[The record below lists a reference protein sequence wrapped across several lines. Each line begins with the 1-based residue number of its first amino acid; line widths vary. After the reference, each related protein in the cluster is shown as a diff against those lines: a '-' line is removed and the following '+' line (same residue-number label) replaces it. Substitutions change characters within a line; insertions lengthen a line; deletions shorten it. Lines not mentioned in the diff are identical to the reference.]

1 MKLGQGVEWGL
12 HAATVLA
19 ALPGNGALPAG
30 RLAEFHGV
38 PGAYLAKQLQAMAR
52 AGIVE
57 AVTGPGGG
65 YRLARPADTVT
76 MLDVV
81 LAVEG
86 DQPAFTCTEIRQRG
100 PAAGP
105 PSAYPR
111 PCGIAVAMEA
121 AEAAWRNELRKRTI
135 ADLLAGAVRDSKPTQ
150 TAKAVA
156 WMEEVIR

>member
-1 MKLGQGVEWGL
+1 MRLSQGVEWGL
-12 HAATVLA
+12 HVATVLA
-19 ALPGNGALPAG
+19 ALPGEAALPAG

-65 YRLARPADTVT
+65 YRLARPAEAVT

-111 PCGIAVAMEA
+111 PCGIAITMEA

-135 ADLLAGAVRDSKPTQ
+135 ADLLAGVVRDSRPTQ
-150 TAKAVA
+150 MAKAVA
-156 WMEEVIR
+156 WMEEVVR

>member
-1 MKLGQGVEWGL
+1 MRLSQGVEWGL
-12 HAATVLA
+12 HVATVLA
-19 ALPGNGALPAG
+19 ALPGEAALPAG

-65 YRLARPADTVT
+65 YRLARPAEAVT

-111 PCGIAVAMEA
+111 PCGIAITMEA

-135 ADLLAGAVRDSKPTQ
+135 ADLLAGVVRDSKPTQ
-150 TAKAVA
+150 MAKAVA
-156 WMEEVIR
+156 WMEEVVR